1 MKTRDGLAFAL
12 VAVAVG
18 VLCSPAYTQEVNGP
32 VEVRV
37 VLDEPDAVIAILEQR
52 SRGIEPIEADWRRL
66 QNSEGYVRLKRRQE
80 SFGATGFDENF
91 REYLESDEPLRR
103 LPRLR
108 EALVKWRSI
117 DVSGAG
123 DRAQAYLPPGTHVR
137 ATIYPVIKRTPNSFV
152 FELDT
157 DPAIF
162 MYVDP
167 LRTPAQ
173 LDNTLAH
180 ELHHVGSASC
190 PEPDGMEALTPA
202 ARQVVSWLSAFG
214 EGVAMLAAAG
224 GPDVH
229 PHSASPAG
237 EWAIWERDVSE
248 FTNDLQR
255 IERFFRRVLA
265 GERTADELRAELFTF
280 IGTEEIPQGGFYTVG
295 WKMAA
300 LVERV
305 QGRGVVLSAVCD
317 PRVLLEAYNE
327 VAAAY
332 PRSESEPLPMW
343 SSDLLA
349 EISDQQESS
358 RDTQ

>member
-1 MKTRDGLAFAL
+1 MIIRDSLAVAW
-12 VAVAVG
+12 VAVAG
-18 VLCSPAYTQEVNGP
+18 SVLCSPAYTQEVNTP

-37 VLDEPDAVIAILEQR
+37 VLDEADAVIAILEQR
-52 SRGIEPIEADWRRL
+52 SRGVEPTEEDWRRL

-80 SFGATGFDENF
+80 SFGATSFDENF
-91 REYLESDEPLRR
+91 HEFLTSNEPLKR
-103 LPRLR
+103 LPELR
-108 EALVKWRSI
+108 GALVKWRSI
-117 DVSGAG
+117 SVSAAS

-137 ATIYPVIKRTPNSFV
+137 ATIYPVIKRTSNSFV

-162 MYVDP
+162 PYVDP
-167 LRTPAQ
+167 QRTPAQ

-190 PEPDGMEALTPA
+190 PEPDGVELLTPA

-214 EGVAMLAAAG
+214 EGMAMLAAAG

-229 PHSASPAG
+229 PHSASPAAA
-237 EWAIWERDVSE
+237 WAIWERDVSE

-255 IERFFRRVLA
+255 IERFFRRVLN
-265 GERTADELRAELFTF
+265 GESSAEELRAELFSF
-280 IGTEEIPQGGFYTVG
+280 ISTEEIPQGGFYTVG

-305 QGRGVVLSAVCD
+305 QGRGMVVRAVCD
-317 PRVLLEAYNE
+317 PRILLVAYNE

-332 PRSESEPLPMW
+332 PRSDAEPLPLW
-343 SSDLLA
+343 GEDFLA
-349 EISDQQESS
+349 EIVNDTSD
-358 RDTQ
+358 